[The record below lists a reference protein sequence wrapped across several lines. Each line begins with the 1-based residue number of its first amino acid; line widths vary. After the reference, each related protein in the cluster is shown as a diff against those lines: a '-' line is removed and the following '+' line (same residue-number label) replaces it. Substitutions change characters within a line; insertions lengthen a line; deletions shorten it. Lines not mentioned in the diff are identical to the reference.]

1 MKALFKWNSSKRPR
15 WVVIKIRTARIL
27 VKNEKEKKR
36 HPYPYGPQGNYPEW
50 EKAHLERWYAAWFHL
65 YVTVVQSLSRVR
77 LFATLCTVALQA
89 SLSFTISRSLLKFMF
104 IESVRPSNHLILC
117 HPLLLLLSIFPGI
130 RAFPVSWLFTS
141 GGQSIGAS
149 ASVSVLPMNTQG
161 WFPLGLTGL
170 ISLLSKELLRVFS
183 STTARKHQFFCAQP
197 SLCSNSLTLP
207 G

>member
-1 MKALFKWNSSKRPR
+1 METAMSISTYRLHLSITSYNQASLIFLFGNGHRRILSKLMKALFKWNSSKRPR

-27 VKNEKEKKR
+27 VKIEKEKKR

-117 HPLLLLLSIFPGI
+117 HPLLLLLSIFP
-130 RAFPVSWLFTS
+130 S
-141 GGQSIGAS
+141 
-149 ASVSVLPMNTQG
+149 
-161 WFPLGLTGL
+161 
-170 ISLLSKELLRVFS
+170 LRVFS
-183 STTARKHQFFCAQP
+183 NELALCTRWPKYQSFSINTSP
-197 SLCSNSLTLP
+197 SNEYSVDFL
-207 G
+207 